1 MCPLKKV
8 VYDLKIVE
16 FDLKICVGRLN
27 FCASDLKYC
36 VYVLKIVVCVLK
48 ICAYLAGPREDRDRA
63 VGIKNPFWG
72 GVGGIG
78 ISEVETYPELGGLL
92 QSNP

>member
-1 MCPLKKV
+1 

-16 FDLKICVGRLN
+16 FDLKICVRRLN
-27 FCASDLKYC
+27 FRASVLKYC
-36 VYVLKIVVCVLK
+36 VYVLKIVVYVLK

-63 VGIKNPFWG
+63 AGIKKSILG
-72 GVGGIG
+72 RGRGIG